1 MAGAEELTA
10 AQRTEL
16 ESALRLLKQELEAQL
31 QQLEQDSKPVELDQQ
46 MIGRLSRM
54 DALQQQQMAV
64 ASESHVRAH
73 LNGVNLALAA
83 ISAGD
88 YGCCQQCDEPIA
100 WLRLKARPDAQLCV
114 QCQQLN
120 ETQG

>member
-16 ESALRLLKQELEAQL
+16 ESDLRRLKRELEEQL

-46 MIGRLSRM
+46 MVGRLSRM
-54 DALQQQQMAV
+54 DAMQQQQMAM
-64 ASESHVRAH
+64 ASESHARAH
-73 LNGVNLALAA
+73 LNTVSLALAA
-83 ISAGD
+83 IRAGD
-88 YGCCQQCDEPIA
+88 FGYCRQCDEPIA
-100 WLRLKARPDAQLCV
+100 WQRLKARPDSPLCV

>member
-16 ESALRLLKQELEAQL
+16 ESTLRLLKQELQAQL

-46 MIGRLSRM
+46 MVGRLSRM

-73 LNGVNLALAA
+73 LNGVNLALVA

-100 WLRLKARPDAQLCV
+100 WLRLKARPDSQLCV

-120 ETQG
+120 EM

>member
-1 MAGAEELTA
+1 MAKAEELTE

-16 ESALRLLKQELEAQL
+16 ESDLRLLKQELEEQL

-46 MIGRLSRM
+46 MVGRLSRM
-54 DALQQQQMAV
+54 DAMQQQQMAV

-73 LNGVNLALAA
+73 LSGVNLALAA

-88 YGCCQQCDEPIA
+88 FGYCRQCDEPIA
-100 WLRLKARPDAQLCV
+100 WLRLKARPDSRLCV

-120 ETQG
+120 ESQG

>member
-1 MAGAEELTA
+1 MAGAGALTA

-16 ESALRLLKQELEAQL
+16 ESDLRLHKRELEAQL

-46 MIGRLSRM
+46 MVGRLSRM
-54 DALQQQQMAV
+54 DAMQQQQMAL
-64 ASESHVRAH
+64 ASASHARAH
-73 LNGVNLALAA
+73 LNRVSLALAA

-88 YGCCQQCDEPIA
+88 FGYCRQCDEPIA
-100 WLRLKARPDAQLCV
+100 WQRLKARPDSPLCV

-120 ETQG
+120 EN